1 LKIKKDNQKG
11 VSKLDTTLRYRRFKK
26 MKNEMVKLGFVL
38 FLIAAIA
45 AGILSVSNLI
55 TSDLIAMAE
64 EAASSGPEV
73 AGAVI
78 SGGVKFENIDTDL
91 IENIS
96 SKNEKFVDAKK
107 VLDKDGNEI
116 GYAVRTLSVM
126 PGYGGDMELYV
137 GISSDGE
144 IAGIKVLSLQ
154 ETPGLGTNVEKKD
167 FQDQYIGKASDSVLQ
182 TVKTP
187 PSNDSEISALAGA
200 TFSSMS
206 FTSAINNATSIYNS
220 YLKEGAEIGNDED
233 KELTEADIAN
243 MLVASGNSFEEID
256 SAIIDTIKA
265 GNNKFVDAMVVL
277 DESGAEIGYAVRT
290 LSKIAGYGGN
300 IEISVGIDK
309 NNIITGIIVESMNET
324 PGFGSKVADDEF
336 KSQFLN
342 KGIEDEFKIVLGN
355 AFADNEIDSLA
366 GATMSSNS
374 FASAVNNA
382 LEIYKEY
389 LK

>member
-1 LKIKKDNQKG
+1 
-11 VSKLDTTLRYRRFKK
+11 
-26 MKNEMVKLGFVL
+26 
-38 FLIAAIA
+38 
-45 AGILSVSNLI
+45 
-55 TSDLIAMAE
+55 
-64 EAASSGPEV
+64 
-73 AGAVI
+73 
-78 SGGVKFENIDTDL
+78 
-91 IENIS
+91 
-96 SKNEKFVDAKK
+96 
-107 VLDKDGNEI
+107 
-116 GYAVRTLSVM
+116 
-126 PGYGGDMELYV
+126 
-137 GISSDGE
+137 
-144 IAGIKVLSLQ
+144 
-154 ETPGLGTNVEKKD
+154 
-167 FQDQYIGKASDSVLQ
+167 
-182 TVKTP
+182 
-187 PSNDSEISALAGA
+187 
-200 TFSSMS
+200 
-206 FTSAINNATSIYNS
+206 
-220 YLKEGAEIGNDED
+220 
-233 KELTEADIAN
+233 

>member
-1 LKIKKDNQKG
+1 
-11 VSKLDTTLRYRRFKK
+11 

-91 IENIS
+91 IETIS